1 MVLCLHLLGESQ
13 LAGVRVGALPMSR
26 GGATKKKL
34 ALGSDTPAHCPP
46 AHRRAQ
52 GQPGWGPCLL
62 RYVEGVAVG
71 LGVEP
76 AAAEGLSQDG
86 VVGLLDP
93 LQAMNKEPHV
103 RKWGGPGPLVCEWTK
118 GQCGLPG
125 PCLRPVL
132 STSGLQGEHET
143 PPPGHTL
150 HWVEPTQSLLKAP
163 SGF

>member
-13 LAGVRVGALPMSR
+13 LAGVRMGALLMSR

-34 ALGSDTPAHCPP
+34 ALGSDAPAHCPP

-103 RKWGGPGPLVCEWTK
+103 RKWGGSGPLGCEWTE

-125 PCLRPVL
+125 PCL
-132 STSGLQGEHET
+132 
-143 PPPGHTL
+143 
-150 HWVEPTQSLLKAP
+150 
-163 SGF
+163 